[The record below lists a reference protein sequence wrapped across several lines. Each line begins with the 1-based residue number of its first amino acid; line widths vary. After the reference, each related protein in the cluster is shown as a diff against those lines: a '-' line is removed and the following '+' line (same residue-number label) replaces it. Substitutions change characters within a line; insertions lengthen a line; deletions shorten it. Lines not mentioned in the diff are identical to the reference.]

1 MFKYIDRG
9 YRNTLV
15 LIPGWATDHR
25 IFEFLDLKYNYILP
39 LNLSPFNFCGR
50 LSEELKGAG
59 IEKVSILGF
68 SLGGFIAVEFAR
80 KYPEFIDE
88 LVLVSIREKY
98 SKKDI
103 SQVRS
108 LVSESKE
115 AFLYKFY
122 SQCIPDKE
130 QFKFFK
136 QNLLKYYFYKL
147 TPHCLDEA
155 LTYLE
160 AGSIKP
166 AALEKVK
173 RVRIMHGE
181 RDEIAPLAEA
191 LNIKGRLEAAEFILL
206 KDTGH
211 LPFLKKDFNEY
222 FYGQKHNKK

>member
-9 YRNTLV
+9 YKNTLV

-25 IFEFLDLKYNYILP
+25 IFELLDLKYNYILP
-39 LNLSPFNFCGR
+39 LSFSPFNFCSR
-50 LSEELKGAG
+50 LREELKEAG
-59 IEKVSILGF
+59 IEKVSILGY

-80 KYPEFIDE
+80 KYPDLADE
-88 LVLVSIREKY
+88 LILVSIREKY
-98 SKKDI
+98 GKKDI

-108 LVSESKE
+108 MVSESKE

-130 QFKFFK
+130 QFKLFK

-147 TPHCLDEA
+147 TPHHLEEA
-155 LTYLE
+155 LNYLE
-160 AGSIKP
+160 ASSIEP
-166 AALEKVK
+166 ACMEKVK

-181 RDEIAPLAEA
+181 HDEIAPLTEA
-191 LNIKGRLEAAEFILL
+191 LSIKNRLETAEFILL